1 MLAALSIIK
10 TKHLSIFVLMQ
21 ANNLPSFL
29 EIYETYKNKVFNTVI
44 SYLQNTEDAEETTQ
58 DVFVEI
64 HRSIHSFEGKSSLS
78 TWIYRIS
85 INKSLDFIKS
95 KNRKKRFAF
104 MTSLFSTEGDLQ
116 HDAHNFIHP
125 GVILENKE
133 KSAILF
139 KAINNL
145 PGNQKTAFILS
156 KVEGL
161 SYSEIAEVMKTS
173 VSSVESLLFRAKQNL
188 QKELAIFYSNERK

>member
-1 MLAALSIIK
+1 
-10 TKHLSIFVLMQ
+10 MQ
-21 ANNLPSFL
+21 AENLPSFQ
-29 EIYETYKNKVFNTVI
+29 EIYEKYKNKVFNTVI
-44 SYLQNTEDAEETTQ
+44 SYLQNQEDAEEVTQ
-58 DVFVEI
+58 DVFVEV
-64 HRSIHSFEGKSSLS
+64 HRSIQSFEGKSSLS

-104 MTSLFSTEGDLQ
+104 MSSLFNSAGDLQ
-116 HDAHNFIHP
+116 HDAPNFFHP

-133 KSAILF
+133 KAAILF
-139 KAINNL
+139 KAINSI
-145 PGNQKTAFILS
+145 PENQKTAFILS

-161 SYSEIAEVMKTS
+161 SYVEISEVMQMS

-188 QKELAIFYSNERK
+188 QKELAGFYRG

>member
-1 MLAALSIIK
+1 
-10 TKHLSIFVLMQ
+10 MQ
-21 ANNLPSFL
+21 ANDLPTFQ
-29 EIYETYKNKVFNTVI
+29 EIYDTYKNKVFNTVI

-58 DVFVEI
+58 DVFIEI
-64 HRSIHSFEGKSSLS
+64 HRSINSFEGKSSLS

-104 MTSLFSTEGDLQ
+104 MSSLFNDAGELK
-116 HDAHNFIHP
+116 HDSSNFFHP

-139 KAINNL
+139 KAINSL
-145 PGNQKTAFILS
+145 PENQKTAFILS

-161 SYSEIAEVMKTS
+161 PYAEISEVMNMT

-188 QKELAIFYSNERK
+188 QKELSSFFKE

>member
-1 MLAALSIIK
+1 MP
-10 TKHLSIFVLMQ
+10 
-21 ANNLPSFL
+21 ANNLPSFQ

-44 SYLQNTEDAEETTQ
+44 SYLQNHEDAEEVTQ
-58 DVFVEI
+58 DVFVEV
-64 HRSIHSFEGKSSLS
+64 HRSASNFEGKSSLS

-104 MTSLFSTEGDLQ
+104 MSSLFNASGDLQ
-116 HDAHNFIHP
+116 HDAPNFYHP
-125 GVILENKE
+125 GVALEQKE
-133 KSAILF
+133 NAAILF
-139 KAINNL
+139 KAIDSL
-145 PGNQKTAFILS
+145 PENQKTAFILS

-161 SYSEIAEVMKTS
+161 SYAEISEVMQMS

-188 QKELAIFYSNERK
+188 QKELSNFYKT

>member
-1 MLAALSIIK
+1 
-10 TKHLSIFVLMQ
+10 MQ
-21 ANNLPSFL
+21 ANDLPTFQ

-44 SYLQNTEDAEETTQ
+44 SYLQNQEDAEEVTQ
-58 DVFVEI
+58 DVFVEV
-64 HRSIHSFEGKSSLS
+64 HRSINTFEGKSSLS

-104 MTSLFSTEGDLQ
+104 MSSLFNDAGELK
-116 HDAHNFIHP
+116 HDSPNFFHP

-139 KAINNL
+139 KAINGL
-145 PGNQKTAFILS
+145 TENQKTAFILS

-161 SYSEIAEVMKTS
+161 PYAEISEVMQMT

-188 QKELAIFYSNERK
+188 QKELSKFFKD

>member
-1 MLAALSIIK
+1 
-10 TKHLSIFVLMQ
+10 MQ
-21 ANNLPSFL
+21 SGNTPSFQ

-44 SYLQNTEDAEETTQ
+44 SYLQNQEDAEETTQ

-64 HRSIHSFEGKSSLS
+64 HRSINSFEGKSSLS

-104 MTSLFSTEGDLQ
+104 MSSLFNSEGNLQ
-116 HDAHNFIHP
+116 HDAPNFFHP

-133 KSAILF
+133 KSATLF

-145 PGNQKTAFILS
+145 PENQKTAFILS

-161 SYSEIAEVMKTS
+161 SYAEISEVMKTS
-173 VSSVESLLFRAKQNL
+173 IPSVESLLFRAKQNL
-188 QKELAIFYSNERK
+188 QKELANFYKS